1 MFETDDENK
10 VIENKSSVNKE
21 NNKLDKNKI
30 NSNKPERDNFKVAD
44 KENNLIEDLV
54 IEKKVRKELS
64 SNNDSSSGLK
74 KQKTNN
80 DISLE
85 TDLSF
90 SEKQIPD
97 SEKFAFYKKE
107 IDPPKAE
114 KVKKNFMKIGM
125 LLPLTGEKKAA
136 GDLVMNSLR
145 YNMNTKPT
153 NLVFKIY
160 DTKGLPSGAVKAAQS
175 GLDEGIKI
183 FIGPIF
189 SDETKELNNYF
200 SDEDAKFFSLSP
212 DFSNISENV
221 IVSGENPDD
230 QVSCIKKNLL
240 ENDLEKVLLIHPRNK
255 YGQVIKQSFQK
266 KQSDKESRIKIE
278 FFELS
283 DAIDLNE
290 EIKILS
296 RFEKRK
302 MELDEE
308 IERVRSDNSLKK
320 KEKDFQL
327 KNLEKQLT
335 LDVPFDAVVIASQG
349 DKLVEVLSHLAFYD
363 INSQNTF
370 IYGTSLWEDTNK
382 LDKVFQGTFYVTSL
396 KTETETFKKDFREIF
411 SKDPLSFNFY
421 IYDLIDFVS
430 QYEKIENNRVYA
442 GEFSN
447 SKINSGLLR
456 RETYLKKV
464 LNENRVLNISSC
476 SLSEL

>member
-1 MFETDDENK
+1 
-10 VIENKSSVNKE
+10 
-21 NNKLDKNKI
+21 
-30 NSNKPERDNFKVAD
+30 
-44 KENNLIEDLV
+44 
-54 IEKKVRKELS
+54 
-64 SNNDSSSGLK
+64 
-74 KQKTNN
+74 
-80 DISLE
+80 
-85 TDLSF
+85 
-90 SEKQIPD
+90 
-97 SEKFAFYKKE
+97 
-107 IDPPKAE
+107 
-114 KVKKNFMKIGM
+114 
-125 LLPLTGEKKAA
+125 
-136 GDLVMNSLR
+136 
-145 YNMNTKPT
+145 
-153 NLVFKIY
+153 
-160 DTKGLPSGAVKAAQS
+160 
-175 GLDEGIKI
+175 
-183 FIGPIF
+183 
-189 SDETKELNNYF
+189 
-200 SDEDAKFFSLSP
+200 
-212 DFSNISENV
+212 
-221 IVSGENPDD
+221 
-230 QVSCIKKNLL
+230 
-240 ENDLEKVLLIHPRNK
+240 
-255 YGQVIKQSFQK
+255 
-266 KQSDKESRIKIE
+266 
-278 FFELS
+278 
-283 DAIDLNE
+283 
-290 EIKILS
+290 
-296 RFEKRK
+296 

-382 LDKVFQGTFYVTSL
+382 SDKVFQGTFYVTSL